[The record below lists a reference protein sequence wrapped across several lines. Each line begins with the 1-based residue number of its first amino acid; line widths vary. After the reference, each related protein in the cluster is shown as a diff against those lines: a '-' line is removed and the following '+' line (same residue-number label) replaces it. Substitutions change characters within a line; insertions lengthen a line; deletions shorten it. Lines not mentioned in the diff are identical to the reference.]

1 MKALSFALLLM
12 ASVAFVLG
20 GCSDNSTPP
29 VSPPDQPA
37 GVPGPLAKSTEAQF
51 AGLMWQDLGDPEF
64 VVDPG
69 VIKYPDGKTT
79 FKGVMQKVVCAAAF
93 PAGETDLFSGTAVV
107 TLDGYANENGEGFF
121 YGHLIVTPT
130 NGGGGVWQ
138 LTYHAKGTFGLLPDP
153 LPAPDDVRDLFDEA
167 FGDLPHYGWIIP
179 LKEEGPGKGGDLT
192 GMHVFMENNIYCTP
206 DFVLWTGAYTGYVES
221 H

>member
-1 MKALSFALLLM
+1 MKILSFALFLM
-12 ASVAFVLG
+12 SSVAFVLG
-20 GCSDNSTPP
+20 GCSDNSTLP

-51 AGLMWQDLGDPEF
+51 AGLMWQALGDPEF

-79 FKGVMQKVVCAAAF
+79 FKGVRQKVVCAATS
-93 PAGETDLFSGTAVV
+93 PLGPTDLMSGTAVV

-121 YGHLIVTPT
+121 YGKLIVTPT
-130 NGGGGVWQ
+130 NGGGGVWE
-138 LTYHAKGTFGLLPDP
+138 LTYHAKATFGLLPEP
-153 LPAPDDVRDLFDEA
+153 LPAPAPIRELFDDA
-167 FGDLPHYGWIIP
+167 LGPLPHYGWTIP
-179 LKEEGPGKGGDLT
+179 LKEQGPGKGGDLT

-206 DFVLWTGAYTGYVES
+206 DFVLWTGAYTGYVKS